1 MITINIKNI
10 QFANF
15 FRILNL
21 LIDIQIF
28 KNIKNIKNN
37 IYNAIKKILIKIC
50 QIFYIKIVD
59 KLNSMNNIIFRNK
72 FHK

>member
-37 IYNAIKKILIKIC
+37 IYNAKKILIKIC